1 MKDTLRNLMLR
12 VTRFARRGGLREAT
26 AAIQRAFARPAPA
39 PRPEAEV
46 VEEEITII
54 EDHEPA
60 SGDATQAPHVAPP
73 APDEGAD
80 GEFIADLFGN
90 LAGTRDYRLYVPS
103 GAPPNGR
110 ALVVMLHGCKQ
121 NPDDFALG
129 TGMNR
134 HARQHGCLVLYPG
147 QSRLVNSLGCWNW
160 FQPDNQQR
168 DRGEPSIIADLTRHA
183 IASHAIDP
191 QRVYVAG
198 LSAGGA
204 MAAIMAATYPE
215 LYAAMGI
222 HSGLP
227 HAAAHDLVSALKAM
241 RIGPAPRDEVP
252 ASAERRVVPTIVFH
266 GDRDETVHP
275 DNGDQVIAQTR
286 PAAGPG
292 AAPESAQAET
302 DGPGAVV
309 VERGAVA
316 QGHAYTRTIHRD
328 ARGCCDAEHW
338 LVHGAAHAWSGGQPG
353 GSYTDPLGPDASA
366 EMLRFFLEHP
376 QRD

>member
-1 MKDTLRNLMLR
+1 VKDTLRNLMLR

-39 PRPEAEV
+39 PRPDAEV
-46 VEEEITII
+46 VEDEITII
-54 EDHEPA
+54 EDHELRIQPA
-60 SGDATQAPHVAPP
+60 PVAPP
-73 APDEGAD
+73 APDEGTD
-80 GEFIADLFGN
+80 GEFIAGLFGN
-90 LAGTRDYRLYVPS
+90 AAGTRDYRLYVPS

-134 HARQHGCLVLYPG
+134 RARPHGCLVLYPG
-147 QSRLVNSLGCWNW
+147 QSRLVNSVGCWNW

-168 DRGEPSIIADLTRHA
+168 DRGEPSIIADLTRHV
-183 IASHAIDP
+183 IASHAVDP

-215 LYAAMGI
+215 LYAAVGI
-222 HSGLP
+222 HSGLA

-241 RIGPAPRDEVP
+241 RIGPAPRDEAP
-252 ASAERRVVPTIVFH
+252 ASGERRVVPTIVFH
-266 GDRDETVHP
+266 GDLDETVHP

-292 AAPESAQAET
+292 AAESAEAET